1 MLQQQE
7 LSEGRV
13 SGWHSFPR
21 VPLFVPPSDSL
32 GQMFLDVLYPRRF
45 LLFWE
50 QKQVRV
56 GFWIHICNAP
66 GIRIPHPG
74 LSCTSDLRKI

>member
-13 SGWHSFPR
+13 SGCHSFPR
-21 VPLFVPPSDSL
+21 VPLFGPSSDSL
-32 GQMFLDVLYPRRF
+32 GQMFSDVLYPRKF

-50 QKQVRV
+50 QKQVWMS
-56 GFWIHICNAP
+56 FWIRICNAP
-66 GIRIPHPG
+66 SMRVLHPR
-74 LSCTSDLRKI
+74 LSCASDL